1 MLQGGCYFMTAEEN
15 IRTLRR
21 SIQAVNDRDLSIASQ
36 LITPGFVRHDL
47 SGAFGEIKGLK
58 EVTNYIQLVLKALPD
73 AQVKVEDIFATEK
86 RAALRITISGT
97 HQGEFLG
104 TAPTGKKVELNQI
117 NLYRFEEGKIAETWQ
132 LMDVLGFMRQ
142 TGASTT

>member
-1 MLQGGCYFMTAEEN
+1 MTAEEN
-15 IRTLRR
+15 IRMLRR

-36 LITPGFVRHDL
+36 LIAPGFVRHDL

-58 EVTNYIQLVLKALPD
+58 EVTNCIQLVLKALPD

-104 TAPTGKKVELNQI
+104 TAPTENKVELNQI

-132 LMDVLGFMRQ
+132 LMDIAGFMRQ
-142 TGASTT
+142 IGALTT

>member
-1 MLQGGCYFMTAEEN
+1 MTAEEN
-15 IRTLRR
+15 IATLRR

-36 LITPGFVRHDL
+36 LIAPGFVRHDL
-47 SGAFGEIKGLK
+47 AGAYKEVKGLE
-58 EVTNYIQLVLKALPD
+58 EVTNYIQLVFKALPD

-86 RAALRITISGT
+86 RGALRITVSGT

-104 TAPTGKKVELNQI
+104 TAPTGKNVEYNQI

-132 LMDVLGFMRQ
+132 LMDVAGFMRQ
-142 TGASTT
+142 IGALTT